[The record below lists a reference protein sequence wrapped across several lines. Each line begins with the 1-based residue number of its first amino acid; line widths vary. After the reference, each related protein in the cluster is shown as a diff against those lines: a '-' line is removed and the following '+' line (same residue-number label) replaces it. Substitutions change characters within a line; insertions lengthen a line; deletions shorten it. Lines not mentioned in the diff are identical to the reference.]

1 MKPIG
6 EIMKHI
12 HLPAPD
18 SETRYSRTSETESD
32 VCPICNG
39 AGYVRIDAPVDSPN
53 FSRLIQCTCRRRD
66 RAQRHAADVGEFT
79 SIAAV
84 RQWTFETFDPDVN
97 ESVREAYER
106 AFAFARD
113 PYGWLVLYGEYGCGK
128 THLAAAIANYAQD
141 ELDMRP
147 VFAVVPDLLDYLRA
161 TFAPSSETRY
171 EARFEA
177 IRAADLLVLDD
188 LGTENATDWA
198 KEKLYQIVN
207 FRYMERL
214 PTVFTTNVD
223 PDRIDPR
230 VFSRMFDGALSDVK
244 YIDAP
249 DYRLRRANLPPRQRR
264 RTGRS

>member
-1 MKPIG
+1 M
-6 EIMKHI
+6 
-12 HLPAPD
+12 
-18 SETRYSRTSETESD
+18 
-32 VCPICNG
+32 
-39 AGYVRIDAPVDSPN
+39 
-53 FSRLIQCTCRRRD
+53 
-66 RAQRHAADVGEFT
+66 GEFT
-79 SIAAV
+79 SVAAI
-84 RQWTFETFDPDVN
+84 RQWTFDSFDADVN
-97 ESVREAYER
+97 ESVSKAYDR
-106 AFAFARD
+106 AFSFARD

-171 EARFEA
+171 ESRFDA

-188 LGTENATDWA
+188 LGTENATPWA

-223 PDRIDPR
+223 PERIER
-230 VFSRMFDGALSDVK
+230 RIFSRIFDDSLSDVR

-249 DYRLRRANLPPRQRR
+249 DYRLRHSTLPSRPKR
-264 RTGRS
+264 RTGKS